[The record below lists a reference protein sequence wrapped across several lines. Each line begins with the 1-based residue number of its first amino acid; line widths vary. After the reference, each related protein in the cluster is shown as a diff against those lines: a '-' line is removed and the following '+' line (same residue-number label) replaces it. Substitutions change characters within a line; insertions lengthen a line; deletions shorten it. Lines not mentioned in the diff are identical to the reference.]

1 MDISV
6 PISELRD
13 NFKQYLEAVTEGKTI
28 LITKRG
34 KVIARLE
41 PEVVDDEKAYK
52 QRLKAYKNG
61 GITIKDNIVD
71 QPLKEFDYLDDSL
84 YDNPSIAAEPNE

>member
-13 NFKQYLEAVTEGKTI
+13 NLKQYLAAVTEGKTV

-34 KVIARLE
+34 KVIARIE
-41 PEVVDDEKAYK
+41 PEVVDDDKAYK
-52 QRLKAYKNG
+52 KRLKAYKNG
-61 GITIKDNIVD
+61 GISIQDNIID

-84 YDNPSIAAEPNE
+84 YNNPSIAAEPND